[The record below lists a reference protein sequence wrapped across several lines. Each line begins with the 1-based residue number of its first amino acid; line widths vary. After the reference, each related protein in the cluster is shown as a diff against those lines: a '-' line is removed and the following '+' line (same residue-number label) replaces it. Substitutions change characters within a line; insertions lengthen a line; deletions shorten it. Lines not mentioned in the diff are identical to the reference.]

1 LHSFSSLLDGRV
13 RRRDLELVT
22 RYLRPGWSE
31 ETTGSLKFLG
41 NPNCPFAHVPNR
53 RRQDCLHQT
62 NTVQQRG
69 PWSSKGK
76 GSHDWVFRRSIAWLP
91 DSLSTLRRVRYLT
104 TTQDSLPVAG
114 QALLNG
120 LFTRKVPMKG
130 FKVAS
135 LHSYPPFPSFLDANR
150 VALGGCPPRAPAD
163 PDVLALEHPVPLVAT
178 SLRDTGAD
186 VQPIGWWR
194 VTRPHGSVVLTVFRS
209 TGTTRHH
216 APSAGPNGAN
226 TAIRRRCVDMGSK
239 LKVFTMFP
247 PDGLT
252 TRHPLLVFPS
262 LHRVAT
268 GMTSPGSTVL

>member
-1 LHSFSSLLDGRV
+1 MRSV
-13 RRRDLELVT
+13 RHISGIATRKPRDT
-22 RYLRPGWSE
+22 QQRCY
-31 ETTGSLKFLG
+31 SLKKAFG
-41 NPNCPFAHVPNR
+41 CR
-53 RRQDCLHQT
+53 CD
-62 NTVQQRG
+62 
-69 PWSSKGK
+69 
-76 GSHDWVFRRSIAWLP
+76 
-91 DSLSTLRRVRYLT
+91 
-104 TTQDSLPVAG
+104 
-114 QALLNG
+114 
-120 LFTRKVPMKG
+120 
-130 FKVAS
+130 
-135 LHSYPPFPSFLDANR
+135 R

-194 VTRPHGSVVLTVFRS
+194 VTRPHWSVVLTVLRS

-216 APSAGPNGAN
+216 VPSAGPNGAN

-239 LKVFTMFP
+239 LKVFAMFL